1 MDGEE
6 PCGEDVEEVVQAVGV
21 RDAVDGGV
29 QGGEEGEDV
38 GYEAGA
44 VGHGC

>member
-6 PCGEDVEEVVQAVGV
+6 PGGEDVEEVVQAVGV

-29 QGGEEGEDV
+29 QGGDESEEV
-38 GYEAGA
+38 GDEAGSD
-44 VGHGC
+44 GDIG